1 MIVLIKAWNNTLNNF
16 FLVFVHCRGQVW
28 RDVLRMQQNMS
39 SQNGSAAVSSQ
50 MVPNSTTFHHSYTK
64 LRSKVIAT
72 AICTR
77 LSVIFLAFLSDNFLP
92 NHDAD
97 AFKWTP
103 SSESGISSPTLIDK
117 FTNLICDGLTTRYLV
132 PIYS

>member
-1 MIVLIKAWNNTLNNF
+1 
-16 FLVFVHCRGQVW
+16 
-28 RDVLRMQQNMS
+28 MQQNMS

>member
-1 MIVLIKAWNNTLNNF
+1 M
-16 FLVFVHCRGQVW
+16 H
-28 RDVLRMQQNMS
+28 QNMS
-39 SQNGSAAVSSQ
+39 SQNGSATVSSQ
-50 MVPNSTTFHHSYTK
+50 MVANSTAFHHSYTK

-77 LSVIFLAFLSDNFLP
+77 LSVIVLAFLSDNFLP

-117 FTNLICDGLTTRYLV
+117 FTSLICDGLTTRYLV
-132 PIYS
+132 RIYSS